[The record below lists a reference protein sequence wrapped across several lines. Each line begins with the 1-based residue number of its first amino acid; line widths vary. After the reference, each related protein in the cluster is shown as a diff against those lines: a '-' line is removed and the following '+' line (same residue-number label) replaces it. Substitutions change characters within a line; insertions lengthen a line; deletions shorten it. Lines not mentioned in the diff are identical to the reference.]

1 MKNIKYLLV
10 ALMVTP
16 MFIIGTGCGGD
27 EVVPEPQDTTPVVQL
42 DSPTAGFTASF
53 DNYQLVV
60 DQSKSSANYQD
71 AAKRTSIVIV
81 GESHKGH
88 AGSNISDKAE
98 IEITFDGDKTGVF
111 TESTPG
117 FLCSIKTGEGAK
129 ETEFQTAGGSSF
141 ILEVTKYGGPGE
153 MIEGT
158 FSGTMK
164 AGISS
169 KQFTKGYFKMQR
181 RN

>member
-1 MKNIKYLLV
+1 
-10 ALMVTP
+10 
-16 MFIIGTGCGGD
+16 MFVIGTGCG
-27 EVVPEPQDTTPVVQL
+27 PEPTPTPVDTTDNKVEL

-60 DQSKSSANYQD
+60 DQSKSLANYQD

-98 IEITFDGDKTGVF
+98 IEIVFDGDKKGVF
-111 TESTPG
+111 TEASPG

-129 ETEFQTAGGSSF
+129 ETEFQTSGGSSF
-141 ILEVTKYGGPGE
+141 ILEVTDYGAPGE

-158 FSGTMK
+158 FSGTLK

-169 KQFTKGYFKMQR
+169 KQFSKGYFKIKR
-181 RN
+181 SN